1 VQVISNA
8 LWRTVL
14 NKATVNVRLDG
25 LFRVLVKLQNELFKN
40 VVLYFSVR
48 DYPELIFQ
56 VAIAFGVLIV
66 IADILF
72 VPALSVGGQVV
83 PVLFEIVDDFFLFLY
98 SLSFCHVAEKRGLL
112 IDFLVL
118 VHQLRLE
125 LVALL

>member
-1 VQVISNA
+1 MQVISNA
-8 LWRTVL
+8 FRRTVL
-14 NKATVNVRLDG
+14 NKAAVNVRLDG

-40 VVLYFSVR
+40 VVLYFGVR
-48 DYPELIFQ
+48 NYPELIFQ
-56 VAIAFGVLIV
+56 VAIAFGVLIL

-83 PVLFEIVDDFFLFLY
+83 PVLFEIVGDFFFFLNP
-98 SLSFCHVAEKRGLL
+98 LSFCHVAEKRGLL